1 MPTNRKNGGEA
12 AERLRILEKAL
23 TSLAD
28 SQKKRE
34 AAVDD
39 EIRDILVELKALKVF
54 LSRSLPDFKKQF
66 PEIQR
71 KVK

>member
-1 MPTNRKNGGEA
+1 MPNSRKNGGEA
-12 AERLRILEKAL
+12 AERLRILEKAV

-34 AAVDD
+34 TAVDD
-39 EIRDILVELKALKVF
+39 EIRDIFVELKALKVF
-54 LSRSLPDFKKQF
+54 LARSLPEFKKQF

>member
-1 MPTNRKNGGEA
+1 MPNSRKNGGDA
-12 AERLRILEKAL
+12 AERLRILEKAV

-28 SQKKRE
+28 SQRKRE
-34 AAVDD
+34 TDVDD

-71 KVK
+71 KIK